1 MFFRLGYNKGR
12 PRARFIR
19 AMKKKSKKSG
29 NSIGKSVRKA
39 VKRHSI
45 ATGVLT
51 GAATAVALSTSGAT
65 KKMSE
70 AVGTG
75 AAGLLKLG
83 NKRGEMLSN
92 LKKATGDAL
101 VRAGRS
107 LQPKAEIPTTDAKV
121 TTTTRRSAT
130 SKSAA

>member
-1 MFFRLGYNKGR
+1 
-12 PRARFIR
+12 
-19 AMKKKSKKSG
+19 MKKKSRKAAKG
-29 NSIGKSVRKA
+29 LGKSVRKA
-39 VKRHSI
+39 VRRHSI

-51 GAATAVALSTSGAT
+51 GAATAVALSSSGAT

-75 AAGLLKLG
+75 IAGLMKVG
-83 NKRGEMLSN
+83 NKRSDVLRN

-107 LQPKAEIPTTDAKV
+107 LQPQTEIPTTDAKV
-121 TTTTRRSAT
+121 STTTRRSAGT
-130 SKSAA
+130 RASA